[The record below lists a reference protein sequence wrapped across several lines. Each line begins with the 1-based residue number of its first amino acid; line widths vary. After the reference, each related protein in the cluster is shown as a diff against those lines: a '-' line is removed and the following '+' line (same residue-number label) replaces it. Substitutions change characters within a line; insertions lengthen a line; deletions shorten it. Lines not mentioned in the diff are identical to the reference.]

1 MKIDDLCVVC
11 QPHPQVEWTDSGL
24 EKKYSY
30 SYFLHE
36 WKKIMKACYYFQI
49 LLEVRYTAIV
59 AGWWKSSIFFGSY
72 NPCKGDSGNG
82 RGVSGGFWVVVS

>member
-36 WKKIMKACYYFQI
+36 WKKNNESLLACYYFQI
-49 LLEVRYTAIV
+49 LLEVRVLPLLQVGEKV
-59 AGWWKSSIFFGSY
+59 ALFFLDQTIHVKETVAMEEG
-72 NPCKGDSGNG
+72 
-82 RGVSGGFWVVVS
+82 